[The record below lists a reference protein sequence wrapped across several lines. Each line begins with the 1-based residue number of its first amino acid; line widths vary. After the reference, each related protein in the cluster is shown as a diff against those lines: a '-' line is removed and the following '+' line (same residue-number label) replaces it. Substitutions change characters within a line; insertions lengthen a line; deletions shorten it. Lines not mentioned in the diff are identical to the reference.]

1 MAEREIGMEVVW
13 SRLARETFAEV
24 LQFIEELFNRKVAQR
39 AADSIIEYAN
49 LLGTF
54 PRIGYVDDLL
64 STEEETE
71 VRLMNCRKSAIYYTI
86 EDQTVIIV
94 AIFDTRRN
102 PAVIKEIIHSFLEEN
117 DNGNLEP

>member
-1 MAEREIGMEVVW
+1 MEVVW

-24 LQFIEELFNRKVAQR
+24 LQFIEEAQR

-54 PRIGYVDDLL
+54 PRTGYVDELL
-64 STEEETE
+64 STEETE

-102 PAVIKEIIHSFLEEN
+102 PAAIKEIIHSFLEES
-117 DNGNLEP
+117 DNGTFKVGSINSL

>member
-1 MAEREIGMEVVW
+1 MEVVW
-13 SRLARETFAEV
+13 SRLARETFVEV
-24 LQFIEELFNRKVAQR
+24 LQFIEELFDRKVAQR

>member
-13 SRLARETFAEV
+13 SRLARDTFVEV

-39 AADSIIEYAN
+39 AADSIIEYVN
-49 LLGTF
+49 LLGAF

-64 STEEETE
+64 STEETE

>member
-1 MAEREIGMEVVW
+1 MDEREIGMEVVW

-39 AADSIIEYAN
+39 AADSIIGYAN

-54 PRIGYVDDLL
+54 PRTGYVDDLL
-64 STEEETE
+64 STEETE

-102 PAVIKEIIHSFLEEN
+102 PAVIKEIIHSFLE
-117 DNGNLEP
+117 NGSK

>member
-13 SRLARETFAEV
+13 SRLARETFVEV

-49 LLGTF
+49 LLGAF
-54 PRIGYVDDLL
+54 PRIGYVDDLF
-64 STEEETE
+64 STEETE

-102 PAVIKEIIHSFLEEN
+102 PAVIKEIINFFLEEN